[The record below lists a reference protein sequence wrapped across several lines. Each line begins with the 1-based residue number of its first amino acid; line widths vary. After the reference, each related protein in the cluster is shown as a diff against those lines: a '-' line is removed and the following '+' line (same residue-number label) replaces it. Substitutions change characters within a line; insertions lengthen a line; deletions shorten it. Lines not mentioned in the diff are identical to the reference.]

1 MIAPT
6 HRVILVEANKMP
18 GSFPAS
24 ITWKSLEEN
33 KAEAYRSLVSISVAD
48 FVQQENKPKQNLFNK
63 EWDYA
68 SITELQF
75 TVRIRARKV
84 FMKRRSL

>member
-1 MIAPT
+1 MVLVGDNIQTAITVAKNAGMIAPT

-48 FVQQENKPKQNLFNK
+48 FVQQENKPK
-63 EWDYA
+63 
-68 SITELQF
+68 
-75 TVRIRARKV
+75 
-84 FMKRRSL
+84 